1 MPKTDQNGQSHAE
14 EEQGVTRPMQL
25 SQVSQVKEMQ
35 ALNSPMKIKTYF
47 SSC

>member
-25 SQVSQVKEMQ
+25 SQVSH
-35 ALNSPMKIKTYF
+35 ITYIF
-47 SSC
+47 HWEKLTNIFIFI